1 MGQLIFK
8 PSQIDGLKKAV
19 KLDKLAKTSAIVDAV
34 GVIGGLA
41 VDTIFA
47 VSNEK
52 QRLAMI
58 DNLAQLD
65 EANLNELNTYLSKQ
79 KSNTDRIRAYFDFFS
94 RYKGELEG
102 KRISGA
108 IGSIASQKSDSEKRL
123 MKIIFGGALALIL
136 VALVIKKIRK

>member
-1 MGQLIFK
+1 MGVPIFN

-19 KLDKLAKTSAIVDAV
+19 KVDKLTKASAVVDAV

-52 QRLAMI
+52 KRMEMVE
-58 DNLAQLD
+58 NLAQID
-65 EANLNELNTYLSKQ
+65 EANLNELNAYLSKQ
-79 KSNTDRIRAYFDFFS
+79 KSNTDRIRAYLDFFS
-94 RYKGELEG
+94 RYKGEVEG

-136 VALVIKKIRK
+136 VAVVIKKIRK

>member
-1 MGQLIFK
+1 MGQLVFK

-19 KLDKLAKTSAIVDAV
+19 KMDKLAKTSAIADAV

-47 VSNEK
+47 VSNAK
-52 QRLAMI
+52 QRMI
-58 DNLAQLD
+58 MVDNLAQLD
-65 EANLNELNTYLSKQ
+65 EANLNELNAYLSKQ
-79 KSNTDRIRAYFDFFS
+79 KSDTDRIKAYFDFFS

-102 KRISGA
+102 KRISGT

-123 MKIIFGGALALIL
+123 MKIIFGGAIALIL
-136 VALVIKKIRK
+136 VAVVIKKIRK

>member
-19 KLDKLAKTSAIVDAV
+19 KLDKLAKTSAIVDSV
-34 GVIGGLA
+34 GVIGALA
-41 VDTIFA
+41 VETIFA

-58 DNLAQLD
+58 DNLAKLD
-65 EANLNELNTYLSKQ
+65 EANLNELNAYLSKQ

>member
-1 MGQLIFK
+1 MGLPIFN

-19 KLDKLAKTSAIVDAV
+19 KVDKLTKASAVVDAV
-34 GVIGGLA
+34 GVIGALA
-41 VDTIFA
+41 VETIFA

-65 EANLNELNTYLSKQ
+65 EANLNELNAYLSKQ
-79 KSNTDRIRAYFDFFS
+79 KSNTDRIRAYLDFFS

-102 KRISGA
+102 KRISGT
-108 IGSIASQKSDSEKRL
+108 IGAIASKKSDSEKRL
-123 MKIIFGGALALIL
+123 MKIIFGGAIALIL
-136 VALVIKKIRK
+136 VAVVIKKIRK